1 MREFLILFKHDL
13 KMLFPILNF
22 KRKKFDVFGILCT
35 LLLTALLS
43 VIVVSLVLKIAT
55 GYVLVKVNKVLN
67 ETQRA
72 VEFLNLLY
80 CFMFVVMIFSCVRKI
95 HSTLRIKKNKQIYL
109 KLPIKPQT
117 LLLSKLC
124 AILIWTMILGFTF
137 IVPIHTIFYIVLQ
150 PSFVFWIK
158 TLLYIILIPLVVFGI
173 SSLLIIPYIL
183 VVDFLQNKYWLMF
196 LLITALIVG
205 LFILYSNFLV
215 VVQLWLETGSIKFLF
230 NNSFISALQNCLAWS
245 YPANCFAYIL
255 LGEKLLWPIIIIASV
270 IIVSI
275 ILTYFIS
282 KKLFYLT
289 LYKDN
294 LTHSVGKPK
303 NSYRQSKP
311 LSALMRK
318 EFISVYRNPKHLF
331 SFITI
336 ATATPVMVYCC
347 YSLFET
353 LILNS
358 FGIKITF
365 SLTLAVLLIFTV
377 LTNTFCATNISRDG
391 SSFLKMK
398 SLAIKPKT
406 ILLAKVLFC
415 GIVSSLSVIISCVL
429 LKVLTE
435 IELHNILICCVLAL
449 LFSFA
454 QILISTKMD
463 LKNVKFTA
471 TVAETEATN
480 SKTITKIVAIGL
492 VFALIIGF
500 ASIIFNLF
508 SQMKIV
514 EIPIVLSYVIP
525 VAIASI
531 YFIFSILYY
540 TKSLNNHFNNLTK

>member
-13 KMLFPILNF
+13 KMLFPALSF
-22 KRKKFDVFGILCT
+22 KRKKFDVFGILCSIILT
-35 LLLTALLS
+35 LLLS
-43 VIVVSLVLKIAT
+43 FIVVSLVSKIAN
-55 GYVLVKVNKVLN
+55 GYVLVKVNKILDEKQRGVELLN
-67 ETQRA
+67 I
-72 VEFLNLLY
+72 LY

-124 AILIWTMILGFTF
+124 TILIWTIILGLTF
-137 IVPIHTIFYIVLQ
+137 IIPIHTIFYIVLK

-158 TLLYIILIPLVVFGI
+158 TLLYVFLIPLVVFGI

-183 VVDFLQNKYWLMF
+183 IVDFLKDKYWLMF

-205 LFILYSNFLV
+205 LFILYSNFLGI
-215 VVQLWLETGSIKFLF
+215 VQVWLETGSIKFLF
-230 NNSFISALQNCLAWS
+230 NNGFINSLQKCLTWS

-255 LGEKLLWPIIIIASV
+255 LGKKILWPTIIIASV

-275 ILTYFIS
+275 VLTYFIS

-294 LTHSVGKPK
+294 HTHTVGKPK
-303 NSYRQSKP
+303 NSYCQSKP
-311 LSALMRK
+311 LPALMRK
-318 EFISVYRNPKHLF
+318 EFISIYRNPKHLF

-391 SSFLKMK
+391 TSFLKMK
-398 SLAIKPKT
+398 SLAIKPRT

-415 GIVSSLSVIISCVL
+415 GIVSGISVIASCVI
-429 LKVLTE
+429 LKILTSIGLYE
-435 IELHNILICCVLAL
+435 ILICCVLAL
-449 LFSFA
+449 MFSFA

-480 SKTITKIVAIGL
+480 SKTITKVVAIGL
-492 VFALIIGF
+492 VFALLIGF
-500 ASIIFNLF
+500 ASVVFNIF

-514 EIPIVLSYVIP
+514 EVSIVLAYIIP
-525 VAIASI
+525 VVIASI

-540 TKSLNNHFNNLTK
+540 TKSLNKHFNNLTK